1 MTGPIRQEPRPAPPR
16 LRPGCWFR
24 PKRFGLG
31 AVPASWQGWLL
42 TLVVLVC
49 AVLVGW
55 IAEQRGPIWLALLV
69 PLLAGSWSWPGSRP
83 TANGAGGG
91 EEAIEPFETRSL
103 LLRSARAV
111 YRRLTRI

>member
-16 LRPGCWFR
+16 LRPGYWFR

-49 AVLVGW
+49 GILLGRL
-55 IAEQRGPIWLALLV
+55 AEQRGPIWLALLV
-69 PLLAGSWSWPGSRP
+69 PLFVGFIVLAWIK
-83 TANGAGGG
+83 TDG
-91 EEAIEPFETRSL
+91 EWRW
-103 LLRSARAV
+103 RWGRDD
-111 YRRLTRI
+111 